1 MLDGKV
7 AFITG
12 SSRGIGWA
20 TARMFA
26 EHGATVVLNN
36 HADPAL
42 LQARVEELSE
52 RHERPMS
59 GHCVDVAS
67 QQDVARA
74 YQAIFKRYG
83 RLDVLVNNAGI
94 LGDGMLGLM
103 TVDGIERTFATN
115 TLGPIH
121 NIQSAA
127 RLMAKNGGG
136 SIINLSSIMG
146 TNGSK
151 GQAVY
156 AASKAALLGLTYSA
170 AKELAPQNIRVNA
183 VAPGYIDT
191 DLIKG
196 LTPEVHAER
205 VASIA
210 IGRIGKPEDV
220 AKVIT
225 FLASDLAAYVTGQTI
240 GVDGGMLV

>member
-7 AFITG
+7 AFVTG

-26 EHGATVVLNN
+26 RNGATVVLNN
-36 HADPAL
+36 HSDPSL
-42 LQARVEELSE
+42 LESRVQELSDCYG
-52 RHERPMS
+52 RPMA
-59 GHCVDVAS
+59 GHCVDVAKP
-67 QQDVARA
+67 QELARS
-74 YQAIFKRYG
+74 YQEIFKRFG

-94 LGDGMLGLM
+94 LGDGLMGLM
-103 TVDGIERTFATN
+103 PVASIERTFAVN
-115 TLGPIH
+115 TLGAIH

-136 SIINLSSIMG
+136 SVINLSSIMG
-146 TNGSK
+146 TNGSR

-156 AASKAALLGLTYSA
+156 SASKAALIGLTCA
-170 AKELAPQNIRVNA
+170 VAKELAPQNIRVNA

-196 LTPEVHAER
+196 LAPEVHAER
-205 VASIA
+205 LSSIGM
-210 IGRIGKPEDV
+210 GRIGAPEDV

-225 FLASDLAAYVTGQTI
+225 FLASDLAAYVTGQII
-240 GVDGGMLV
+240 GVDGGMVV